1 MANLEAA
8 ISLRRMIC
16 NRDILE
22 TSQRRRLSLQ
32 ILEES
37 AQRALLAL
45 HLYLYVARGVAH
57 PPLQVMFSSKLI
69 HKGAEAH
76 PLHHATNADAQKLQ
90 ITYLD
95 VTTPNSYYTGKRYSG
110 EIVIAQGHLLIYY
123 VACLYIIG
131 SWSEIIGCGGGSLR
145 LRTEQKLPALA
156 LVITLLLTALTLTGC
171 SGGASNTITEAGST
185 TVQPVAE
192 KLAEAYKAKNPDV
205 AITIQGG
212 GSSVGIKSCNDGTV
226 DIGAASRE
234 LKSTEPNLIKHL
246 IARDGIAI
254 VTHPSNPV
262 TGLTKEQVRGIF
274 SGNIT
279 KWSQVGGQNKEI
291 HVIAREEGSGTRT
304 AFEEMI
310 MGDALVKASTILL
323 PSSGAIRTAVSSDPQ
338 AIGFI
343 SFGYIDTSVKALT
356 INSVAATAHNAS
368 DGTYPLVRPLYFLTK
383 TQPTGLVKEFI
394 DFCLGTEGQSIVAE
408 EGYIPGG
415 QPSH

>member
-1 MANLEAA
+1 M
-8 ISLRRMIC
+8 
-16 NRDILE
+16 
-22 TSQRRRLSLQ
+22 
-32 ILEES
+32 
-37 AQRALLAL
+37 
-45 HLYLYVARGVAH
+45 
-57 PPLQVMFSSKLI
+57 
-69 HKGAEAH
+69 
-76 PLHHATNADAQKLQ
+76 
-90 ITYLD
+90 
-95 VTTPNSYYTGKRYSG
+95 
-110 EIVIAQGHLLIYY
+110 
-123 VACLYIIG
+123 
-131 SWSEIIGCGGGSLR
+131 R

-185 TVQPVAE
+185 TVQPLAE
-192 KLAEAYKAKNPDV
+192 KLAEAYRAKNPDIN
-205 AITIQGG
+205 ITIQGG

-338 AIGFI
+338 AMGFI

-408 EGYIPGG
+408 EGYIPGD